1 MRPAL
6 ILRLAVAV
14 VAASA
19 LASLAYALLTLGVR
33 PLDGV
38 EGEVLFE
45 GQRLREGLPLY
56 TDPVAGVTDYGPVAS
71 RFYVLYPPLWAWLVS
86 WVPPRSAML
95 VARTVACFAWFG
107 LLFAVTLRAPPE
119 RRALARVAAAFTAG
133 VYTLTLYGAAARPD
147 ALAVAFAGAA
157 LVRSVERGKV
167 DMAAGALF
175 ALAAWTKPNVMGLA
189 AGALVVQLA
198 LDRRVLARAVAAGL
212 FVSGGVAALLQF
224 FSNGAWLGHLLRAT
238 GQPVS
243 LALWT
248 EQVPSRLQFLG
259 APIAAAL
266 VLAWRARASGPGTKL
281 ALGALVAS
289 FAWTLV
295 SLAKI
300 GSATNYWMEPMV
312 AVTVIAAFVPI
323 VLPQT
328 GRPAWGLAV
337 AVLVQAL
344 WTGVAT
350 LRSVP
355 EAIEAA
361 KGHAELLQRVRATC
375 SPGVDEVILAD
386 EPGLELMLNGRVV
399 ATPFQLTHL
408 ARRGKYPLEPWISDV
423 LRVEARCLLMED
435 DLLDRPLREVSVE
448 HDRFGPE
455 LRTVLRAKFVRVQE
469 QGGWRLYRAS
479 R

>member
-1 MRPAL
+1 VRPAL
-6 ILRLAVAV
+6 LFRLAALV
-14 VAASA
+14 VLAAAAS
-19 LASLAYALLTLGVR
+19 SLTYAILTLGVR

-45 GQRLREGLPLY
+45 GARIRSGLPLY
-56 TDPVAGVTDYGPVAS
+56 TDPVAGATEYGPIAS
-71 RFYVLYPPLWAWLVS
+71 RFYVLYPPVWAWLVS
-86 WVPPRSAML
+86 WVPPRSVVL
-95 VARTVACFAWFG
+95 VARTVASFAWFG
-107 LLFAVTLRAPPE
+107 LLVAIALRAPRE
-119 RRALARVAAAFTAG
+119 RRAMAWVAAAFTAG

-147 ALAVAFAGAA
+147 ALAVALAGAA
-157 LVRSVERGKV
+157 LVRAVERGKV
-167 DMAAGALF
+167 DMRAGALF
-175 ALAAWTKPNVMGLA
+175 AFAAWTKPNVIGLA
-189 AGALVVQLA
+189 AGAFAVQLL
-198 LDRRVLARAVAAGL
+198 LDRKTTARAVASAL
-212 FVSGGVAALLQF
+212 FVSGGIAAILQHA
-224 FSNGAWLGHLLRAT
+224 SGGTWTEHVLRAT

-243 LALWT
+243 FALWA

-266 VLAWRARASGPGTKL
+266 VVAWRARASGPGPKL
-281 ALGALVAS
+281 ALGALAGS

-312 AVTVIAAFVPI
+312 AVAVIAALVPFA
-323 VLPQT
+323 LPET
-328 GRPAWGLAV
+328 GRLAWGLA
-337 AVLVQAL
+337 AASLLQAF

-350 LRSVP
+350 MRSVP

-361 KGHAELLQRVRATC
+361 KVHASFVERVRKTC

-399 ATPFQLTHL
+399 TTPFQMTHL
-408 ARRGKYPLEPWISDV
+408 ARRGKYPLEPWVADV

-435 DLLDRPLREVSVE
+435 DLLDRPLGDVSVE

-455 LRTVLRAKFVRVQE
+455 LRAVLRAKFVRSEE